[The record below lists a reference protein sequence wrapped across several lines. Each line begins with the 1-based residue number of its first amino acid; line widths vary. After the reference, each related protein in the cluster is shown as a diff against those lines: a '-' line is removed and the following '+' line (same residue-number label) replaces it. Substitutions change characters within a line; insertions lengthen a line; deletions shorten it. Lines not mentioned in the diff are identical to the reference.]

1 MDNIVRP
8 WDVEQIRQDFP
19 VLQQQVNQHPLA
31 YLDNAATAQKPLSVI
46 NTMRDYYLHDNAN
59 VHRGIHTLSERASQ
73 AYEDARVAVRDF
85 ISAGNADEIIF
96 TKGTTEA
103 INLFAQAYGQPHL
116 KAGDEIIITQMEHHA
131 NWVPWQTLCNTVG
144 ATLHIATLHP
154 NGDLDCDHFESLLS
168 SKTRLIAITHTSNVT
183 GAITP
188 AKQLI
193 AMAHARQIPVLLDG
207 AQSIVHGDIDVQALD
222 CDFFVFSAHK
232 LYGPTGIGVLYAKA
246 EYLARMR
253 PYQYGGNMIQHV
265 SAAKTTYADSPAKF
279 EAGTPHIAGALGLGA
294 AINYLNQL
302 DTAAALAHETKLLQY
317 AQQKLTAIEGLNLLA
332 QPSQQAPVIS
342 FVMPQIHAHDL
353 AHILDQYGVAVRT
366 GHHCAMP
373 LMAHL
378 GVTSTLRASFAF
390 YNTLTEVDQLVDA
403 LEHAKQFFL

>member
-131 NWVPWQTLCNTVG
+131 NWVPWQTLCSTVG